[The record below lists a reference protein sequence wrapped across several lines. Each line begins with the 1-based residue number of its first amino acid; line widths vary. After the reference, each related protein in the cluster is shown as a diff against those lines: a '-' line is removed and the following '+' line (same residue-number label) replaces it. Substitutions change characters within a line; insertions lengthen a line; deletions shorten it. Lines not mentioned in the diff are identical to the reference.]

1 MMTAHEDTWSIGN
14 QCYLVAALAE
24 VRAWLEQHAAQV
36 SSETAQGMPTR
47 RWGCVEDGGS
57 QLTAPP
63 ALEQLCSMF
72 HFSPF
77 ERAILLLCA
86 GVELDST
93 FAGLCATAQGDP
105 TRLYPTFSLALAAF
119 PDAHWSALTPEAPL
133 RRWRLVEVV
142 QAPASDLV
150 TRPLRIDERVLHFL
164 AGIQVLDERLVGL
177 VEPVSRPQE
186 LVPSHAALAE
196 RVAAV
201 WTRGSEPLPV
211 IQLCGADE
219 TSRRAIA
226 ATGCSGIGVNLFC
239 LPADVIPT
247 NAAEMEALARLW
259 EREAAL
265 TSSALYIDAE
275 IVDRTDARTV
285 TAVSRLLERLNGG
298 VLLGSCERWRP
309 LRRSML
315 TLDVHKPTAQEQRTL
330 WQAALGDAHVHLN
343 GHIHSLVSQ
352 FNLGP
357 SAIHAAVRE
366 ALSASA
372 DGSVLMAELWN
383 AGRAQS
389 RPRLDDLAQ
398 RIQPVATWDDLVL
411 PEAERRILAEIA
423 AHVAHR
429 TTVYETWGFGA
440 MSSRGLG
447 ISALF
452 AGASG
457 TGKTMAAEVLANHL
471 RLDLYRIDLSAV
483 VSKYIGE
490 TEKNLRRVF
499 DAAEDGGAIVFFDEA
514 DALFGKRSEV
524 KDSHDRYANIEIN
537 YLLQRMEHYSGL
549 AVLATNMKGALDPA
563 FMRRIRFM
571 VNFPFPDTAQRAQI
585 WRRIFPPRM
594 PTEELDI
601 GKLARLNITGGNI
614 RNIVLNAAFLAA
626 AEGTPVR
633 MSHLLRTTRSEY
645 TKINKPLTETELGG
659 WQ

>member
-1 MMTAHEDTWSIGN
+1 MTAHEDTWSIGN
-14 QCYLVAALAE
+14 QHYLVAALAE
-24 VRAWLEQHAAQV
+24 VRARLEQHAAQV
-36 SSETAQGMPTR
+36 SAAAAQDMPPCPR
-47 RWGCVEDGGS
+47 EGAEDGGS
-57 QLTAPP
+57 QLMAPP

-72 HFSPF
+72 HLSAF
-77 ERAILLLCA
+77 ERSILLLCA
-86 GVELDST
+86 GVDLDST
-93 FAGLCATAQGDP
+93 FAGLCAAAQGDP
-105 TRLYPTFSLALAAF
+105 TRSYPTFSLALAAF

-133 RRWRLVEVV
+133 RRWRLIEVV
-142 QAPASDLV
+142 QAPASGLV
-150 TRPLRIDERVLHFL
+150 ARPLRIDERVLHFL
-164 AGIQVLDERLVGL
+164 AGIQELDERLVGL
-177 VEPVSRPQE
+177 IEPVSRPQE

-196 RVAAV
+196 RIAAA
-201 WTRGSEPLPV
+201 WTRGSGSLPV

-226 ATGCSGIGVNLFC
+226 AAGCAAVGLHLFC
-239 LPADVIPT
+239 LPAEVVPSH
-247 NAAEMEALARLW
+247 AAELEALARLW

-265 TSSALYIDAE
+265 TASALYIEAE
-275 IVDRTDARTV
+275 VADRTDVRLGTPI
-285 TAVSRLLERLNGG
+285 SRLLERLNSGL
-298 VLLGSCERWRP
+298 VLGSSERWRP
-309 LRRSML
+309 LRRAML
-315 TLDVHKPTAQEQRTL
+315 TLDVYKPTAQEQRAL
-330 WQAALGDAHVHLN
+330 WQTALGDANVHLN
-343 GHIHSLVSQ
+343 GHIHGLVSQ

-357 SAIHAAVRE
+357 AAIHAAVHE
-366 ALSASA
+366 ALSSSV
-372 DGSVLMAELWN
+372 DGAVLATELWN

-411 PEAERRILAEIA
+411 PEAERRTLAEVA

-429 TTVYETWGFGA
+429 ATVYETWGFGA

-499 DAAEDGGAIVFFDEA
+499 DAAEDGGAILFFDEA

-524 KDSHDRYANIEIN
+524 RDSHDRYANIEIN
-537 YLLQRMEHYSGL
+537 YLLQRMEQYRGL
-549 AVLATNMKGALDPA
+549 AVLATNMKGALDSA

-571 VNFPFPDTAQRAQI
+571 VHFPFPDTAQRAQI
-585 WRRIFPPRM
+585 WQRIFPLGA
-594 PTEELDI
+594 PTEGLDL

-614 RNIVLNAAFLAA
+614 RNIALNAAFLAA

-633 MSHLLRTTRSEY
+633 MSHLRHSTRNEY
-645 TKINKPLTETELGG
+645 AKLDKPLTEAELGG
-659 WQ
+659 WT